1 MVALDALKALWILLV
16 FLLVF
21 FWLPAHVLLDK
32 RDSPRVIRVAGN
44 WARTVLCVTILVF
57 LLSSL
62 KVLGALTAVLL
73 FLGAIAFGWIR
84 KRVGTNRTLLTSLQ
98 ATAINIIREVEARA
112 FGRFL
117 LVRKHS
123 SLSERQSWRFRLKAW
138 VRIVEGRE
146 LLTACF
152 VVALGTTF
160 ILRSEHAVRELRF
173 DQPEQYSAVLQARE
187 FMLNLHPAGRP
198 FVFPAIIA
206 ATSLV
211 SGTEPT
217 QVTRFLTPAIDLFV
231 VLAVGL
237 LIQVCA
243 RFGVACVAA
252 LYCLGAAVFPPTT
265 SQMGVAISVT
275 EKIQSIFNSSPATTR
290 ARPEFALG
298 FLFLLLALVFLAD
311 WHKNSR
317 GWLPLLDFGCCLLLT
332 AIVSQALLIV
342 LAMAAG
348 VLLLRPMAGLLA
360 FVMLCYGWVACV
372 SLSTRITL
380 PDEIHTILPVA
391 AAILVGCLL
400 ALVEAGLVTRASTK
414 AETVLLAACLSVAVI
429 WLRPQRLCGQ
439 YLEYEAAARVTQQIA
454 SRFPRQTWVV
464 AAPVEQLAE
473 TLGLGG
479 HEDLAAFVGK
489 YRTRV
494 SSPEFRFQD
503 EREDLFIYVEKKPFQ
518 IFSREPQTVSFS
530 VLADPTYRN
539 YRSPGGRASL
549 EAAALQLCESY
560 RQYHSNAD
568 IFFEDE
574 VLRIYHI
581 RAQQVPDT
589 KGGSE
594 GASREALRCNETC

>member
-32 RDSPRVIRVAGN
+32 RDSPRGIRVAGN
-44 WARTVLCVTILVF
+44 WVRTVLCVTIFVF

-84 KRVGTNRTLLTSLQ
+84 KRAGTNRTFLTSLQ

-112 FGRFL
+112 FDRFL

-123 SLSERQSWRFRLKAW
+123 SLSERHPWRCRLKAW

-243 RFGVACVAA
+243 RFGVACVAV
-252 LYCLGAAVFPPTT
+252 LYCLGAAVIPPTT

-275 EKIQSIFNSSPATTR
+275 EKIKSIFSGSAATTR
-290 ARPEFALG
+290 ARPEFVLG

-311 WHKNSR
+311 WRKNSR

-348 VLLLRPMAGLLA
+348 VLLLRPMAGLFA
-360 FVMLCYGWVACV
+360 FVMMCYGWAACAT
-372 SLSTRITL
+372 LSTSTGIAL
-380 PDEIHTILPVA
+380 PDEIHAILPVA
-391 AAILVGCLL
+391 AAVLVGCLL
-400 ALVEAGLVTRASTK
+400 ALVEAWLVARAGTK

-429 WLRPQRLCGQ
+429 WLRPQRLHARC
-439 YLEYEAAARVTQQIA
+439 LEYEAAARVTQQIA
-454 SRFPRQTWVV
+454 SRFPRETWVV

-503 EREDLFIYVEKKPFQ
+503 VREDLFVYVEKRPFQ
-518 IFSREPQTVSFS
+518 IFSREPEAVSFS
-530 VLADPTYRN
+530 VLADTTYRN

-560 RQYHSNAD
+560 RQYHSNVD

-574 VLRIYHI
+574 FLRIYHI
-581 RAQQVPDT
+581 HPQQVSET
-589 KGGSE
+589 KAGQ
-594 GASREALRCNETC
+594 